1 MVRGGVSPRLRA
13 AQAGI
18 SLVETLVALVLGLA
32 MVSVAFN
39 LYVSNRA
46 VFRQIEA
53 MVRLQESASIA
64 AGLLETSIRHAGG
77 TLCRNKPPTTI
88 LLNTLSSTSQEIFT
102 PKMPYAF
109 WEETDQNSQAPL
121 GLHGY
126 ESTATDPIVGTARLA
141 GDSISIMS
149 DNMGAIAR
157 VTGPATFSSAASS
170 YGTTGTYTFRVDD
183 GSDFK
188 VGTVAMACDHVRAVL
203 FQVTG
208 SNESTIT
215 LQAGTGAPTLSPGNC
230 SVAMRKGKH
239 ETASAF
245 VDALD
250 GNFSCSNNFGS
261 LAGGDKLRIKM
272 YTFGP
277 GSMIGEHTFEHWY
290 IGRKTNTTDG
300 LSLYRRRMGY
310 DASEKKVKLLDA
322 EEIVQDV
329 TDMQITYLKGLFQTG
344 YPQKK
349 ASYITAQELVDTP
362 LNDDEWLTFLQIVA
376 VRIVLTLTSPEKVGL
391 AANNAASAAT
401 YTIPINVAIRARLPG
416 VVRR

>member
-88 LLNTLSSTSQEIFT
+88 LLNTPSSTTPQEIFT

-126 ESTATDPIVGTARLA
+126 ESTATDPIVGNARRA

-157 VTGPATFSSAASS
+157 VTAPASHSSEAR
-170 YGTTGTYTFRVDD
+170 GTRGTYTFPVDN
-183 GSDFK
+183 GRDFP

-239 ETASAF
+239 DTASAS

-250 GNFSCSNNFGS
+250 GNYSCPNNFMNLTGT
-261 LAGGDKLRIKM
+261 DKLRIKM

-300 LSLYRRRMGY
+300 LSLYRRRMGS
-310 DASEKKVKLLDA
+310 DTSGNVKLLDA

-329 TDMQITYLKGLFQTG
+329 TDMQITYLQGLFQTG
-344 YPQKK
+344 YPQT

-401 YTIPINVAIRARLPG
+401 YTIPINVAIRARMPG

>member
-1 MVRGGVSPRLRA
+1 VVRGGVSPRLRA

-88 LLNTLSSTSQEIFT
+88 LLNTPSSTPQEIFT

-157 VTGPATFSSAASS
+157 VTAPATHTSAS
-170 YGTTGTYTFRVDD
+170 YGTTGTYTFPVDD
-183 GSDFK
+183 GRDFS

-208 SNESTIT
+208 STESTIT

-230 SVAMRKGKH
+230 SVAMRKGKQD
-239 ETASAF
+239 TASAS

-250 GNFSCSNNFGS
+250 GNFSCSNNVGS
-261 LAGGDKLRIKM
+261 LAGGDKLKIKM

-310 DASEKKVKLLDA
+310 DASEKTVKLLDA

>member
-77 TLCRNKPPTTI
+77 TLCRNKQPTTI
-88 LLNTLSSTSQEIFT
+88 LLNTPISTSAAIFSPAT
-102 PKMPYAF
+102 PYAF
-109 WEETDQNSQAPL
+109 WEETDLYSQAPL

-157 VTGPATFSSAASS
+157 VTAPATHTSAS
-170 YGTTGTYTFRVDD
+170 YGTTGTYTFPVDD
-183 GSDFK
+183 GRDFS

-208 SNESTIT
+208 SDQPTIK

-230 SVAMRKGKH
+230 SVAMRRGKH

-250 GNFSCSNNFGS
+250 GNYSCTNTNFTYLTSN
-261 LAGGDKLRIKM
+261 DKRRITM

-329 TDMQITYLKGLFQTG
+329 TDMQITYLQGLFQTG

>member
-1 MVRGGVSPRLRA
+1 VVRGGVSPRLRA

-88 LLNTLSSTSQEIFT
+88 LLNTPSSTTPQEIFT

-157 VTGPATFSSAASS
+157 VTAPATHTSAS
-170 YGTTGTYTFRVDD
+170 YGTTGTYTFSVDD
-183 GSDFK
+183 GRDFS

-239 ETASAF
+239 DTASAS

-250 GNFSCSNNFGS
+250 GNYSCPNNFGS
-261 LAGGDKLRIKM
+261 LTVTDKLRIKM

-310 DASEKKVKLLDA
+310 DASGNVKLLDA

-329 TDMQITYLKGLFQTG
+329 TDMQITYLQGLFQTG
-344 YPQKK
+344 YPQT

>member
-1 MVRGGVSPRLRA
+1 VVRGGVSPRLRA

-88 LLNTLSSTSQEIFT
+88 LLNTPSSTPQEIFT

-183 GSDFK
+183 GSDFS

-239 ETASAF
+239 DTASAS

-250 GNFSCSNNFGS
+250 GNYSCPNNFMNLTGT
-261 LAGGDKLRIKM
+261 DKLRIKM

-300 LSLYRRRMGY
+300 LSLYRRRMGS
-310 DASEKKVKLLDA
+310 DTSGNVKLLDA

-329 TDMQITYLKGLFQTG
+329 TDMQITYLQGLFQTG
-344 YPQKK
+344 YPQK

>member
-1 MVRGGVSPRLRA
+1 
-13 AQAGI
+13 
-18 SLVETLVALVLGLA
+18 
-32 MVSVAFN
+32 
-39 LYVSNRA
+39 
-46 VFRQIEA
+46 
-53 MVRLQESASIA
+53 
-64 AGLLETSIRHAGG
+64 
-77 TLCRNKPPTTI
+77 
-88 LLNTLSSTSQEIFT
+88 
-102 PKMPYAF
+102 
-109 WEETDQNSQAPL
+109 
-121 GLHGY
+121 
-126 ESTATDPIVGTARLA
+126 
-141 GDSISIMS
+141 
-149 DNMGAIAR
+149 
-157 VTGPATFSSAASS
+157 
-170 YGTTGTYTFRVDD
+170 
-183 GSDFK
+183 
-188 VGTVAMACDHVRAVL
+188 MACDHVRAVL

-239 ETASAF
+239 DTASAS

-250 GNFSCSNNFGS
+250 GNYSCPNNFMNLTGT
-261 LAGGDKLRIKM
+261 DKLRIKM

-300 LSLYRRRMGY
+300 LSLYRRRMGS
-310 DASEKKVKLLDA
+310 DTSGNVKLLDA

-329 TDMQITYLKGLFQTG
+329 TDMQITYLQGLFQTG
-344 YPQKK
+344 YPQT

>member
-88 LLNTLSSTSQEIFT
+88 LLNTPSSTSQEIFT

-157 VTGPATFSSAASS
+157 VTAPASHSSEAR
-170 YGTTGTYTFRVDD
+170 GTRGTYTFPVDN
-183 GSDFK
+183 GRDFS

-230 SVAMRKGKH
+230 SVAMRRGKH

-250 GNFSCSNNFGS
+250 GNYSCTNTNFTYLTSN
-261 LAGGDKLRIKM
+261 DKRRITM

-329 TDMQITYLKGLFQTG
+329 TDMQITYLQGLFQTG
-344 YPQKK
+344 YPQT

-362 LNDDEWLTFLQIVA
+362 LNDNEWLTFLQIVA

>member
-88 LLNTLSSTSQEIFT
+88 LLNTPSSTTPQEIFT

-126 ESTATDPIVGTARLA
+126 ESTATDPIVGNARRA

-157 VTGPATFSSAASS
+157 VTAPATFSSAASS
-170 YGTTGTYTFRVDD
+170 YGTTGTYSFPVDD
-183 GSDFK
+183 GRDFP

-239 ETASAF
+239 DTASAS

-250 GNFSCSNNFGS
+250 GNYSCPNNFGS
-261 LAGGDKLRIKM
+261 LTVTDKLRIKM

-329 TDMQITYLKGLFQTG
+329 TDMQITYLQGLFQTG
-344 YPQKK
+344 YPQT

>member
-1 MVRGGVSPRLRA
+1 VVRGGVSPRLRA

-88 LLNTLSSTSQEIFT
+88 LLNTPSSTSQEIFT

-157 VTGPATFSSAASS
+157 VTAPATHTSAS

-183 GSDFK
+183 GSDFS

-230 SVAMRKGKH
+230 SVAMRRGKH

-250 GNFSCSNNFGS
+250 GNYSCTNTNFTYLTSN
-261 LAGGDKLRIKM
+261 DKRRITM

-329 TDMQITYLKGLFQTG
+329 TDMQITYLQGLFQTG
-344 YPQKK
+344 YPQT

-376 VRIVLTLTSPEKVGL
+376 VRIVLTLTSSEKVGL

>member
-1 MVRGGVSPRLRA
+1 VVRGGVSPRLRA

-88 LLNTLSSTSQEIFT
+88 LLNTPSSTTPQEIFT

-126 ESTATDPIVGTARLA
+126 ESTATDPIVGNARRA

-170 YGTTGTYTFRVDD
+170 YGTTGTYSFPVDD
-183 GSDFK
+183 GSDFS

-239 ETASAF
+239 DTASAS

-250 GNFSCSNNFGS
+250 GNYSCPNNFMNLTGT
-261 LAGGDKLRIKM
+261 DKLRIKM

-300 LSLYRRRMGY
+300 LSLYRRRMGS
-310 DASEKKVKLLDA
+310 DTSGNVKLLDA

-329 TDMQITYLKGLFQTG
+329 TDMQITYLQGLFQTG
-344 YPQKK
+344 YPQT

>member
-88 LLNTLSSTSQEIFT
+88 LLNTPSSTPQEIFT

-157 VTGPATFSSAASS
+157 VTAPASHTSAS

-183 GSDFK
+183 GRDFS

-203 FQVTG
+203 FQVTEFT
-208 SNESTIT
+208 ESTIT

-239 ETASAF
+239 DTASAS

-250 GNFSCSNNFGS
+250 GNYSCTNTNFGS
-261 LAGGDKLRIKM
+261 LTGSDKLRIKM

-310 DASEKKVKLLDA
+310 DASGNVKLLDA

-362 LNDDEWLTFLQIVA
+362 LNADEWLTFLQIVA